1 LCYLADEPLNTT
13 TMKRFLILLLAT
25 GTLSFGSCTM
35 KTEVDPSQ
43 EFSQELDYFQL
54 KKYNYETPA
63 QEALL
68 DGYFENAL
76 LPAFHRAGLSH
87 IGVFKPIGGLDE
99 EQNYFMVLVPY
110 RDLNQFEETPSLL
123 EKDAAYQEA
132 ASTYVDAPH
141 DQSPY
146 TRIESFLLRAFSA
159 TPTLALPELT
169 SPRSGRVYE
178 LRSYEAATEKLY
190 QLKVEMFNE
199 GESALFQELQ
209 FNPVFFGEVL
219 SSSHMPHLMYMT
231 THADTTAQKENWAA
245 FAAHPEWER
254 MKNLERYQNTVSN
267 ITRYQLYPTEYSDY

>member
-1 LCYLADEPLNTT
+1 
-13 TMKRFLILLLAT
+13 MKKILILLLAM
-25 GTLSFGSCTM
+25 GTMVLSSCTM
-35 KTEVDPSQ
+35 TAESDISQ
-43 EFSQELDYFQL
+43 ESAQELDYFQL
-54 KKYNYETPA
+54 KKYNYETQA

-68 DGYFENAL
+68 DGYFGNAL
-76 LPAFHRAGLSH
+76 LPALHRAG
-87 IGVFKPIGGLDE
+87 IKNVGVFKPIDAFNEDGEYIML
-99 EQNYFMVLVPY
+99 LVPY
-110 RDLNQFEETPSLL
+110 QNLDQFEEMPSIL
-123 EKDAAYQEA
+123 EEDVAYQEA
-132 ASTYVDAPH
+132 AFAYLDAPH
-141 DQSPY
+141 DQPPY

-159 TPTLALPELT
+159 TPRLALPQLS

-199 GESALFQELQ
+199 GESALFQELE

-231 THADTTAQKENWAA
+231 THADTAAQAENWDA
-245 FAAHPEWER
+245 FVSHPEWDR